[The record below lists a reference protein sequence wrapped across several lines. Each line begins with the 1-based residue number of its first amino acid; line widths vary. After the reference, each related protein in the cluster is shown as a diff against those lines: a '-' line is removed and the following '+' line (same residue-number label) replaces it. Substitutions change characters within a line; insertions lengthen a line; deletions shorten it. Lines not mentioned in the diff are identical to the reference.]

1 MLLQI
6 LGAALVV
13 ALVFTLFIR
22 PGATLAI
29 LLAFGVVV
37 AAVMVSWNDVE
48 QVRTQH
54 AAQAA
59 SRQQDVTALANT
71 PMPAPAPSI
80 PVHKPYSGGRS

>member
-22 PGATLAI
+22 PGAILAI
-29 LLAFGVVV
+29 LLAVGVVV
-37 AAVMVSWNDVE
+37 MAVVVSWNDVE
-48 QVRTQH
+48 QVRMQN

-59 SRQQDVTALANT
+59 PQPPDVTAQANT
-71 PMPAPAPSI
+71 AVPAPAPA
-80 PVHKPYSGGRS
+80 HSGT

>member
-29 LLAFGVVV
+29 LLAVGVVV
-37 AAVMVSWNDVE
+37 MAVVVSWNDIE
-48 QVRTQH
+48 QVRTQR
-54 AAQAA
+54 AAQTA
-59 SRQQDVTALANT
+59 SSQQNVTAQANT
-71 PMPAPAPSI
+71 TAPQPTPA
-80 PVHKPYSGGRS
+80 HSGT